1 MGIIRKLILKEWFKF
16 FAGSVIALFMLVSVA
31 NLISGFLRGNVTATE
46 VLINHF
52 IEIPGYL
59 NKIFPV
65 SCLMASL
72 FSINKL
78 KTRSEL
84 TAIFASGYSRK
95 NYIIDLIFASLV
107 VTIIQFLM
115 SSYISPFFKSQREN
129 LITESTH
136 KFNNLKSQGLRSSTI
151 GSGKMWYKSDDYF
164 ISFTNYDQIKKELY
178 NVTLYK
184 LSVDNY
190 LEEILAMEKVFWE
203 KGIWIGKEVI
213 TLDNLNEKS
222 FPKAD
227 SNRETIVSLSET
239 PDELRQI
246 EADITILDIVKLWKY
261 IKQLKSSGINID
273 EYMVL
278 FYDKFSNSVICIIFA
293 ILASV
298 SIFNP
303 NRRSSSFGKNIAAVF
318 FFTILY
324 WLVYS
329 YLIELGNN
337 SKLIPFAATFSV
349 PATFTIILVIIF
361 SRNRKLAK

>member
-1 MGIIRKLILKEWFKF
+1 MGIIRKLILKEWFRF
-16 FAGSVIALFMLVSVA
+16 FIGSVISLFLLVSVA

-46 VLINHF
+46 VMINHF

-95 NYIIDLIFASLV
+95 SYIIDLIFASLV

-115 SSYISPFFKSQREN
+115 SSYVSPFFKSHRET
-129 LITESTH
+129 LISGSTQ
-136 KFNNLKSQGLRSSTI
+136 KFNNLRSQGLRSSTI
-151 GSGKMWYKSDDYF
+151 GSGKMWYKSEDYF
-164 ISFTNYDQIKKELY
+164 ISFTNYNQIKKELY
-178 NVTLYK
+178 NVNLYK

-190 LEEILAMEKVFWE
+190 LEEIQAMDKVQWK
-203 KGIWIGKEVI
+203 KGIWVGRNVI
-213 TLDNLNEKS
+213 RLDNLNQKS

-227 SNRETIVSLSET
+227 SNKEAIVNLYET
-239 PDELRQI
+239 PNELRQI
-246 EADITILDIVKLWKY
+246 EADITVLNIVKLWEY
-261 IKQLKSSGINID
+261 IKQLRSSGININ
-273 EYMVL
+273 EYLVL
-278 FYDKFSNSVICIIFA
+278 FYDKFANSVICIIFA

-303 NRRSSSFGKNIAAVF
+303 NRRSSSFGKNIGAVF

-337 SKLIPFAATFSV
+337 SKVIPVAATFSV
-349 PATFTIILVIIF
+349 PLSFTLILIFIF
-361 SRNRKLAK
+361 SKNRKLSK

>member
-1 MGIIRKLILKEWFKF
+1 MGILRKLILKEWFKF
-16 FAGSVIALFMLVSVA
+16 FAGSVIALFLLVSVA

-46 VLINHF
+46 VMINHF

-84 TAIFASGYSRK
+84 TAIFAAGYSRK
-95 NYIIDLIFASLV
+95 NYIIDLIFASLI
-107 VTIIQFLM
+107 VTIVQFM
-115 SSYISPFFKSQREN
+115 MTSYISPFFKSQREN
-129 LITESTH
+129 LISESTH
-136 KFNNLKSQGLRSSTI
+136 KFSNLKSQGLRSSTI
-151 GSGKMWYKSDDYF
+151 GSGKMWYRSDDYF
-164 ISFTNYDQIKKELY
+164 IAFTNYNQIKKELY

-184 LSVDNY
+184 LSADSY
-190 LEEILAMEKVFWE
+190 LEEIQAMQKVYWE
-203 KGIWIGKEVI
+203 KGIWIGKNVI
-213 TLDNLNEKS
+213 KLDGLNLKS
-222 FPKAD
+222 FPKAEE
-227 SNRETIVSLSET
+227 NKENIINLYET
-239 PDELRQI
+239 PEELRQI
-246 EADITILDIVKLWKY
+246 EADITILNIVKLWKY
-261 IKQLKSSGINID
+261 IEQLKTSGININ

-278 FYDKFSNSVICIIFA
+278 FYDKFANSIICIIFA

-298 SIFNP
+298 SVFNP

-337 SKLIPFAATFSV
+337 SKVPPIAATFTV
-349 PATFTIILVIIF
+349 PIAFTIILIVIF